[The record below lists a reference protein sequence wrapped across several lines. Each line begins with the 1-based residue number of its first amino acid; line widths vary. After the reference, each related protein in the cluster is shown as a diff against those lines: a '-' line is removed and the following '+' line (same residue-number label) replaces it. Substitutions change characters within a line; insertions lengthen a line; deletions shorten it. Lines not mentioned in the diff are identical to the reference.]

1 VSCSELG
8 DAQVSR
14 TRLRFI
20 LGDARGQEM
29 GIGVSRRWLLAILGA
44 VMPLFISFARTPWGK
59 GRQVKVVSSPSP
71 QGER

>member
-29 GIGVSRRWLLAILGA
+29 GIGVSRRWLLSGEGA
-44 VMPLFISFARTPWGK
+44 FTLPTSLPAARPVEGAAGRWGC
-59 GRQVKVVSSPSP
+59 G
-71 QGER
+71 